1 MRRRRNPGPTLY
13 ARLGGAGGAL
23 AVRLWTKTVRR
34 PIDSAAI
41 LLAAATSIVIMI
53 NAVFLQSG
61 PHPAPFLVNP
71 RSEPIA
77 SSDAPK
83 PNASAPQRR
92 LTTAIAAQPV
102 AVRRDDPIADLI
114 GPSPR
119 IAAVQR
125 ALSDYGYGQVH
136 PSGILDDATT
146 AAIEKF
152 ERERRLPVTGEVT
165 DRLMRELASLVGH
178 PLQ

>member
-1 MRRRRNPGPTLY
+1 M
-13 ARLGGAGGAL
+13 
-23 AVRLWTKTVRR
+23 RLWTKTVRC
-34 PIDSAAI
+34 PIDSVAI
-41 LLAAATSIVIMI
+41 LLATATSIVIMV

-61 PHPAPFLVNP
+61 PHPAPFLANP

-77 SSDAPK
+77 SGDAPK
-83 PNASAPQRR
+83 LNAPSAQRR
-92 LTTAIAAQPV
+92 LTASIAAQPV
-102 AVRRDDPIADLI
+102 ALRRDDPIADLI

-125 ALSDYGYGQVH
+125 ALSDYGYGQVQ
-136 PSGILDDATT
+136 PSGILDDPTT

-152 ERERRLPVTGEVT
+152 ERERRLPVTGEIS
-165 DRLMRELASLVGH
+165 DRLMRELATLVGH